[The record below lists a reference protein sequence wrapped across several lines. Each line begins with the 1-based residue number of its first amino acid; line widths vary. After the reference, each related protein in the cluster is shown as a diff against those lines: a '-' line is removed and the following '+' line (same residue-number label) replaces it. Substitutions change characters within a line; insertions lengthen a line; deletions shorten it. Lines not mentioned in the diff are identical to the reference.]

1 MLKAMFTGMQSKA
14 QRCPDSIGFT
24 SFTLWNQPLCHHE
37 VITDQFVLFDEAAK
51 LSAGNQLAP
60 LSQDQL
66 RAGHG
71 NSEQS
76 A

>member
-1 MLKAMFTGMQSKA
+1 MFTEMQSKD

-24 SFTLWNQPLCHHE
+24 SNQPFCHHE
-37 VITDQFVLFDEAAK
+37 VITDQFVLFDKAAK

-66 RAGHG
+66 RTGHG